1 MFGNR
6 RSLITITIT
15 AILAIWGGV
24 ILSQRISAIGPQNRP
39 AIHLNAKQELGK
51 AIFFDT
57 ALSSPEGMSCS
68 TCHTPAVGFSDT
80 LSRMTSEGAVKGLF
94 ANRNSMSACYTMYIP
109 SLHFSKKDG
118 SWVGGLFWD
127 GRARSLAD
135 QASKPFVNPLE
146 MHCSNDI
153 SVAEKV
159 KTRPYFTQLLA
170 LYRNPKGD
178 EAIFKCIT
186 DALAAYKSSP
196 ELNPFSSKFDAVQAG
211 KSLFTAQEQNGLDL
225 FKGKGKCAQC
235 HVTTNDPKAH
245 KVLFTDHTYD
255 NLGIPRNEHNRFLDM
270 PPVHNPEGHRYVD
283 LGLGPIVKDP
293 MQNGKFR
300 VPTLRNIAL
309 TAPYGHNGYFNTLEE
324 IVHFYNVRD
333 DGKTYPHPEYPA
345 TVNHDEMG
353 NLGLTPAEEAD
364 IVSFL
369 KTLTDGYTPA
379 QDKQ

>member
-127 GRARSLAD
+127 GKS
-135 QASKPFVNPLE
+135 QIT
-146 MHCSNDI
+146 C
-153 SVAEKV
+153 
-159 KTRPYFTQLLA
+159 RPS
-170 LYRNPKGD
+170 
-178 EAIFKCIT
+178 I
-186 DALAAYKSSP
+186 
-196 ELNPFSSKFDAVQAG
+196 
-211 KSLFTAQEQNGLDL
+211 
-225 FKGKGKCAQC
+225 
-235 HVTTNDPKAH
+235 
-245 KVLFTDHTYD
+245 
-255 NLGIPRNEHNRFLDM
+255 
-270 PPVHNPEGHRYVD
+270 
-283 LGLGPIVKDP
+283 
-293 MQNGKFR
+293 
-300 VPTLRNIAL
+300 
-309 TAPYGHNGYFNTLEE
+309 
-324 IVHFYNVRD
+324 
-333 DGKTYPHPEYPA
+333 
-345 TVNHDEMG
+345 
-353 NLGLTPAEEAD
+353 
-364 IVSFL
+364 
-369 KTLTDGYTPA
+369 
-379 QDKQ
+379 